1 MISRTFKLVTTNFF
15 DDSCQLELAPLQE
28 SAWKTA
34 ETVMQLLGWK
44 ISDGSNKRRPFA
56 KRFEILGAVVEF
68 KGVPHLRIEVSNK
81 PNRIEQLEQV
91 RDLRSAVLQT
101 VSRSQLES

>member
-1 MISRTFKLVTTNFF
+1 MRLSRTFKLVTTNFF
-15 DDSCQLELAPLQE
+15 DDFCQLELAPLQE

-44 ISDGSNKRRPFA
+44 ISDGSDKRRPFA

-68 KGVPHLRIEVSNK
+68 KGVPDLRIESATSPTALNS
-81 PNRIEQLEQV
+81 
-91 RDLRSAVLQT
+91 LRS
-101 VSRSQLES
+101 R